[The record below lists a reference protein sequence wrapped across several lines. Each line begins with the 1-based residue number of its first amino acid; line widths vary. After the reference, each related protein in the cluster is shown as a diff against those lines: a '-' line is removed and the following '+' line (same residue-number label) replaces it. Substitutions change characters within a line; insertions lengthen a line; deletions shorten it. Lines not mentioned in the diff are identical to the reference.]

1 MVLVCSSGGEK
12 VREMKHLLHN
22 VVLVLASIADIKQQL
37 LEVTINNSFSIPI
50 ILLPIALST

>member
-37 LEVTINNSFSIPI
+37 LEVTINNSFSI
-50 ILLPIALST
+50 